1 MLKPGE
7 KTQLTT
13 RSNDTRGIANTEG
26 GISGLKGVRDLS
38 YKLIFT
44 AVNIKVE
51 NNQFDDFKEEKDEDE
66 VEEGVKEVFEEHKI
80 WDKILGGLDNY
91 VMNII

>member
-13 RSNDTRGIANTEG
+13 RSVETRGIANTEG
-26 GISGLKGVRDLS
+26 GISGLKGIRDLS

-44 AVNIKVE
+44 AINIRVE
-51 NNQFDDFKEEKDEDE
+51 NNQFDEF
-66 VEEGVKEVFEEHKI
+66 F
-80 WDKILGGLDNY
+80 
-91 VMNII
+91 